1 MNKKEK
7 TSSPQTYN
15 TEKSGLKIYKKTEQ
29 LPSNV
34 TLNEI
39 IKTIPKEVFQK
50 NMLKAWANVF
60 VTVISCAFSACLI
73 AYTPWYLLPVA
84 WFIAGTAFT
93 GCFVIGHDCGHLS
106 FARSHWI
113 NDAVGISIFLPLLY
127 PFESWRI
134 QHNLHHNNT
143 NKLDIDNAWQPFQA
157 DYFDNAP
164 FVEKTIMKVIKGP
177 LYWMASVGH
186 QIKVHF
192 FPSQFH
198 PAQRPK
204 VKFSLACV
212 AAFAVVFFPTLY
224 HFTGMTG
231 ILKYWLVPWFGFHF
245 WMSTFTMVHHTLPF
259 LPFLP
264 EDKWNDAQARLN
276 LTVHCEYPQWIE
288 FLCHHINVHIPH
300 HVSTA
305 IPSYNLRSA
314 HEALKKNWDK
324 YMNETVF
331 GLDLLRDIT
340 TNCHL
345 YDEKECYT
353 PFDRENIKTT
363 KKAKASYDASISPA
377 GVSKGQ

>member
-1 MNKKEK
+1 MTNTKKEK
-7 TSSPQTYN
+7 SSSAKTYN

-29 LPSNV
+29 LPSNI
-34 TLNEI
+34 TLSDV
-39 IKTIPKEVFQK
+39 IKTLPKEIFQK
-50 NMLKAWANVF
+50 NMLKAWANVV
-60 VTVISCAFSACLI
+60 VTIVACTISVFCV
-73 AYTPWYLLPVA
+73 AYSPWYLLPFA
-84 WFIAGTAFT
+84 WFFAGTAFT

-106 FARSHWI
+106 FARAHWI
-113 NDAVGISIFLPLLY
+113 NDLVGISIFLPLLY

-143 NKLDIDNAWQPFQA
+143 NKLFVDNAWQPFQA

-164 FVEKTIMKVIKGP
+164 FLEKTIMKVIKGP
-177 LYWMASVGH
+177 LYWIASAGH

-192 FPSQFH
+192 FPSQFA
-198 PAQRPK
+198 PSQRPK

-212 AAFAVVFFPTLY
+212 YLFATFFFPTLY
-224 HFTGMTG
+224 YYTGFWGVM
-231 ILKYWLVPWFGFHF
+231 KFWLIPWFGFHF

-264 EDKWNDAQARLN
+264 EEEWSDAQARLN

-305 IPSYNLRSA
+305 IPSYNLRAA

-324 YMNETVF
+324 YMNETEF
-331 GLDLLRDIT
+331 GLDLLKDIT
-340 TNCHL
+340 SNCHL
-345 YDEKECYT
+345 YDKEECYT
-353 PFDRENIKTT
+353 PFDRETESSKSG
-363 KKAKASYDASISPA
+363 KKVKNASLSAA
-377 GVSKGQ
+377 KGQ